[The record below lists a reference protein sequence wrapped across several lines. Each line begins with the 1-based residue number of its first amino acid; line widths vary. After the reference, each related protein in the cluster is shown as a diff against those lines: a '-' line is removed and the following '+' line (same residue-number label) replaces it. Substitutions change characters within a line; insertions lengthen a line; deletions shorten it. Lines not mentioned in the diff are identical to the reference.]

1 MSSNCVIYLRVSS
14 QKQVREGD
22 GLNSQLYQCQEYSK
36 FKQYKVLSIFQDD
49 GISGSKKD
57 RAGLQS
63 MFDFLAD
70 KPNTKIVVYDS
81 KRFARAEPLIYY
93 QLMDVVKQL
102 KCRLEYVTMQVED
115 NPIGRFMEGLSGL
128 QANLEREQNAEQV
141 KSRMVARLKS
151 GYWVFAKKAG
161 YKYVTSAGRCL
172 VPNQPFFDIL
182 KNSILGY
189 LYNDFATQIE
199 AYNSA
204 KNQGLI
210 LHYANFCRIF
220 KDPFF
225 AGVIHY
231 PEWGCVWM
239 FKDSEGKNIAKHRP
253 MLTLEQFDLLQIKLD
268 GRNIKTPRLQ
278 DMTDHFP
285 FKNHLFC
292 AECNNFLT
300 GYYST
305 RARKDGTKATYP
317 YYACHHRGCS
327 EYKLGMPREQVNQII
342 DEQIAKAQP
351 KPLLIESMKLILDS
365 LSDTDQK
372 TNENSKEALEL
383 KLKIVESDIDTLINR
398 IAKTKIDT
406 IAETLESRVLG
417 LEIERNLILEK
428 LDGENDE
435 EVLDVRT
442 AQNKVLELAS
452 NLSSLFTRAD
462 NSTKKNILEVVF
474 EDGLKIKRE
483 KIVGKIGKYKLF
495 VRTPESGLFYTLS
508 SPSINTDSEWWSI
521 RYHNRTPDF
530 MSIWQDRTTLSRAS
544 RLIDKIMA

>member
-1 MSSNCVIYLRVSS
+1 LLSHFDQNPKTNSTQSMSSNCVIYLRVSS

-22 GLNSQLYQCQEYSK
+22 GLNSQLYQCQEYAK

-161 YKYVTSAGRCL
+161 YKYITNAGRCL
-172 VPNQPFFDIL
+172 VPDEPFFSIL

-189 LYNDFATQIE
+189 LYGDFSTQIE

-204 KNQGLI
+204 KNQGLV
-210 LHYANFCRIF
+210 LHYANFCRLF
-220 KDPFF
+220 KDPFL

-231 PEWGCVWM
+231 PGWGCNWL
-239 FKDSEGKNIAKHRP
+239 FKDELGNRIAKHEP
-253 MLTLEQFDLLQIKLD
+253 MITLDQYDLLQDKLE
-268 GRNIKTPRLQ
+268 GRNVSTPRLQ

-285 FKNHLFC
+285 FKNYLFC
-292 AECNNFLT
+292 GVCDNFLT

-305 RARKDGTKATYP
+305 RARKDETKAIYP
-317 YYACHHRGCS
+317 YYACHKKGCT
-327 EYKLGMPREQVNQII
+327 EYKLGMPREQVNEMIN
-342 DEQIAKAQP
+342 EQIAKAQP
-351 KPLLIESMKLILDS
+351 KPLLIESMRLILEE
-365 LSDTDQK
+365 LSNTVQK
-372 TNENSKEALEL
+372 NDGNSKEVLEM
-383 KLKIVESDIDTLINR
+383 KLKTVESDIDTLINR

-406 IAETLESRVLG
+406 IAETLETRVLA
-417 LEIERNLILEK
+417 LEIERNLLLEK
-428 LDGENDE
+428 LDVGNDDE
-435 EVLDVRT
+435 ALDVRT
-442 AQNKVLELAS
+442 TQNKVLELAS
-452 NLSSLFTRAD
+452 NLSSLFDRAD
-462 NSTKKNILEVVF
+462 NPTKKNILEVVF
-474 EDGLKIKRE
+474 EDGIRIKRE
-483 KIVGKIGKYKLF
+483 KIRGKVGKYRLI

-508 SPSINTDSEWWSI
+508 GTSGITINEWWS
-521 RYHNRTPDF
+521 RRESN
-530 MSIWQDRTTLSRAS
+530 A
-544 RLIDKIMA
+544 